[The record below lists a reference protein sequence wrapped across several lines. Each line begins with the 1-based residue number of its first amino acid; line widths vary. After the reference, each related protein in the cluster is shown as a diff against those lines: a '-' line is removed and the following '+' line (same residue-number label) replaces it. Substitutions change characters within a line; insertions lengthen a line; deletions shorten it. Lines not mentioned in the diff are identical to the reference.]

1 MTDSQKWLILAFF
14 ITTGWLIYI
23 LAPVLMPFAGAAML
37 AYLGDPLADRL
48 ELLKFKKYQLGRTNA
63 VIVVFTVM
71 LVIVSTVLI
80 ILVPIIESQISHFL
94 SNFPAYTKWV
104 NHTIIP
110 WAEQKLG
117 LEISFI
123 EGDKLISVVKS
134 HWQKAGK
141 SALAFMGSISRSG
154 AVLAEWMMNLLLIP
168 VLTFYLLRD
177 WDHLVEKIHNL
188 LPRRAAPTAK
198 KLAIETDIVL
208 GAFMRGQFYVML
220 ALGSIYTVGLMVV
233 GLNLAL
239 LIGMLAGLVSFV
251 PYLGS
256 IVGIVIACIAAM
268 LQFHDVMY
276 LIPVSLVFI
285 VGQSIEGMLLTPWLV
300 GDKVGLHPVAV
311 MFAVLA
317 GGQLFGFLGVLLAL
331 PVASVIMVII
341 RHIHEI
347 YRSSVFYSTEI
358 SCVENNDD

>member
-1 MTDSQKWLILAFF
+1 MTDSQKWLLLAFF
-14 ITTGWLIYI
+14 ITMGWLTYI
-23 LAPVLMPFAGAAML
+23 LAPVLMPFVCAAML

-48 ELLKFKKYQLGRTNA
+48 ELLKVKQFQLGRTNA

-71 LVIVSTVLI
+71 SLIIATILI
-80 ILVPIIESQISHFL
+80 ILIPIIESQISHFL
-94 SNFPAYTKWV
+94 SNFPSYAKWV
-104 NHTIIP
+104 NATIIP
-110 WAEQKLG
+110 WVEQKLG
-117 LEISFI
+117 LEIGLI
-123 EGDKLISVVKS
+123 EGDKLIAVVKS

-141 SALAFMGSISRSG
+141 SALAFMGSLSRSG
-154 AVLAEWMMNLLLIP
+154 AVLAEWMMNIFLIP

-177 WDHLVEKIHNL
+177 WDKLVEKIHHL

-220 ALGSIYTVGLMVV
+220 ALGTIYSVGLVIV
-233 GLNLAL
+233 DLNLAL
-239 LIGMLAGLVSFV
+239 LIGMMAGLVSFV

-256 IVGIVIACIAAM
+256 IVGIVVACIAAM

-311 MFAVLA
+311 MFSVLA
-317 GGQLFGFLGVLLAL
+317 GGQLFGFLGILLAL
-331 PVASVIMVII
+331 PVASVIMVLL

-347 YRSSVFYSTEI
+347 YRGSDFYKAEN
-358 SCVENNDD
+358 SCLEKND